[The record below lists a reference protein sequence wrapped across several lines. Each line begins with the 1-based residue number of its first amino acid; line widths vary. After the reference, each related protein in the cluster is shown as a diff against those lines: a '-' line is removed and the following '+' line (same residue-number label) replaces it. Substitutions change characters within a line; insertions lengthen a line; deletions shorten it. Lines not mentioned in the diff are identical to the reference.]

1 MSSNKKNDFASK
13 DKSVDLASEVTEIKC
28 SLKGFIEIVSKSHS
42 DLNVTLKDTICELKQ
57 INEKLVKEYE
67 NRVVDLEKVNEIL
80 VKAVYSISQLTK
92 SEEEL
97 KNDKKNLIKEI
108 EDLQSERDR
117 IQKEAEI
124 YKKQVEDYRNKTVVK
139 ITELQEKL
147 DTANQSVI
155 DKQMEFDSYVKKIE
169 DERTREHILQQEV
182 VKQKEAEYKDFIKK
196 YEEKNK
202 ELERQLKEI
211 KK

>member
-1 MSSNKKNDFASK
+1 MSSNKKNDFPSK

-57 INEKLVKEYE
+57 INEKLAKEYE
-67 NRVVDLEKVNEIL
+67 NRVVNLEKINEISM
-80 VKAVYSISQLTK
+80 KAIDAIAKLTN

-97 KNDKKNLIKEI
+97 KNDKKNLIKDI
-108 EDLQSERDR
+108 EELQSEKDR

-147 DTANQSVI
+147 DIANQNVI
-155 DKQMEFDSYVKKIE
+155 DKQIEFDKYVKTIE
-169 DERTREHILQQEV
+169 EERTREHMLQQEAL
-182 VKQKEAEYKDFIKK
+182 KQKESEYKEALKK
-196 YEEKNK
+196 QVEKNK
-202 ELERQLKEI
+202 NI
-211 KK
+211 